1 MIIFCGLFT
10 EARKVSEE
18 IRRVTSLKGREEWR
32 IRKGN
37 SKKEMDV
44 LTSHGS
50 IFRTLCR
57 ASNAIVENAKNTF
70 ISEI

>member
-18 IRRVTSLKGREEWR
+18 ISRVTSLRDEKSGELGKETH
-32 IRKGN
+32 
-37 SKKEMDV
+37 KKEMDV

-50 IFRTLCR
+50 CFRTLFLFTD
-57 ASNAIVENAKNTF
+57 NVLDMLIL
-70 ISEI
+70 